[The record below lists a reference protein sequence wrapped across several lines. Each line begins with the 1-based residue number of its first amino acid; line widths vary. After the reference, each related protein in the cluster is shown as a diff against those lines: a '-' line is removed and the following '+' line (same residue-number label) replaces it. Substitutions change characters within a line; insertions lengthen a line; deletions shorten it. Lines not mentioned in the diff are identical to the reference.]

1 MLPFSRP
8 GKAKCDADMV
18 EQLVYSQLRRY
29 TPAEI
34 ALQNLV
40 DVDKKNK
47 QPVHLSLSTQ
57 FEIHD

>member
-1 MLPFSRP
+1 MFPFSRP

-47 QPVHLSLSTQ
+47 QPVHLSPSTQ
-57 FEIHD
+57 VEIHD

>member
-40 DVDKKNK
+40 DVDKKKK
-47 QPVHLSLSTQ
+47 QPVHLSPSTQ
-57 FEIHD
+57 VEIHD